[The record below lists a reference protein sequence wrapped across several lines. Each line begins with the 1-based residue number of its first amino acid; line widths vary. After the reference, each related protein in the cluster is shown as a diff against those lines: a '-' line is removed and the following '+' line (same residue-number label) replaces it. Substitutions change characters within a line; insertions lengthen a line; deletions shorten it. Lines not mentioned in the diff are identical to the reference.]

1 MALAEEAKEAGI
13 NTLVELDDQ
22 AEKLEHIEDGM
33 DSIHEDMLAGE
44 KALEAL
50 EACCGIC
57 VLPWNKRETNFDDS
71 AWGDEGPVVGSSQP
85 PRGGDG
91 LFIGGNY
98 VTRFVLIIKFTLIG
112 CRGGI

>member
-1 MALAEEAKEAGI
+1 MIHPLGI

-71 AWGDEGPVVGSSQP
+71 AWGEQGPVVGSQQP
-85 PRGGDG
+85 ARGGEG
-91 LFIGGNY
+91 LFIG
-98 VTRFVLIIKFTLIG
+98 K
-112 CRGGI
+112 C